1 MKVARYR
8 GNFLSSYLHTIIK
21 LFIKLLATE
30 HIAIICTEIFWSLNE
45 TWKSLA
51 SVYHNME
58 QYLFFPPFFY
68 LHSVIKITVNE
79 RDYVD
84 PGSSERRTSLPS
96 KSQVHA

>member
-8 GNFLSSYLHTIIK
+8 GNFLSSYLHTI
-21 LFIKLLATE
+21 IKLLATE

-58 QYLFFPPFFY
+58 QYSFIY
-68 LHSVIKITVNE
+68 T
-79 RDYVD
+79 R
-84 PGSSERRTSLPS
+84 
-96 KSQVHA
+96 

>member
-8 GNFLSSYLHTIIK
+8 GNFLSSYLHTI
-21 LFIKLLATE
+21 IKLLATE

-58 QYLFFPPFFY
+58 QYLFFPPILLFT
-68 LHSVIKITVNE
+68 LGN
-79 RDYVD
+79 
-84 PGSSERRTSLPS
+84 
-96 KSQVHA
+96 

>member
-1 MKVARYR
+1 MKVAPYR
-8 GNFLSSYLHTIIK
+8 GNFLSSYLHTI
-21 LFIKLLATE
+21 IKLLATE

-79 RDYVD
+79 HDYVD

>member
-30 HIAIICTEIFWSLNE
+30 HIAIICTEILISQWNLEIIGQCVS
-45 TWKSLA
+45 
-51 SVYHNME
+51 
-58 QYLFFPPFFY
+58 QYGTVSFFPPFFY